1 MRLFFVFFFFSS
13 RRRHTRSGRV
23 TGVQTCALPISTSHL
38 RAFSTNRPDNELNR
52 TIGCEYYGA
61 LMTAN
66 DAHIILSLRLCYGSY
81 PCVTASLVQIAF
93 ILLIRLHL
101 FLLLLCSLKPIWQEQ
116 TGHASMTCPK
126 HKFCFKANKSTI
138 KSQPVGTS
146 RLDWFYIYKQEAHI
160 TPTLCDYCLIY
171 RKTQFFAVACTSGVA
186 GMGVFKCF

>member
-1 MRLFFVFFFFSS
+1 MYVNTVFLVLFSHHYRQF
-13 RRRHTRSGRV
+13 RH
-23 TGVQTCALPISTSHL
+23 PTSHL
-38 RAFSTNRPDNELNR
+38 RAFSTNGPDNKLNR

-101 FLLLLCSLKPIWQEQ
+101 FLLLLCSPKPIWQEQ

-126 HKFCFKANKSTI
+126 HKFCSKANNSTI

-146 RLDWFYIYKQEAHI
+146 RLDGFYIYKQEAVI
-160 TPTLCDYCLIY
+160 TPSPLWLLSHLQENAILRCGLRIRRCRHGRI
-171 RKTQFFAVACTSGVA
+171 
-186 GMGVFKCF
+186 